1 MKKRIEAEKSKIP
14 NILIICRNPDLKM
27 SLQVTQEQD
36 LEVANICGFKD
47 EENRFQKMLQPLNSP
62 LAIHF
67 LLKEEYKA
75 QGKHGQPAR
84 CNPLKSAEVCV
95 MCIK

>member
-1 MKKRIEAEKSKIP
+1 MDKRIQAEKSKIP
-14 NILIICRNPDLKM
+14 NILIICRSSDLKM
-27 SLQVTQEQD
+27 SLQVTQEQE

-67 LLKEEYKA
+67 LLKEGYKA
-75 QGKHGQPAR
+75 QSKHGQPTR
-84 CNPLKSAEVCV
+84 CNTLKSAEVCL

>member
-1 MKKRIEAEKSKIP
+1 MNKRIEAEKSKTS
-14 NILIICRNPDLKM
+14 NILTICRNSDLKM

-47 EENRFQKMLQPLNSP
+47 EENRFQKMLRPLNSA

-67 LLKEEYKA
+67 LLKEGYEA
-75 QGKHGQPAR
+75 QSKHSQPTR
-84 CNPLKSAEVCV
+84 CNTLKSAEDCL